1 MNNTGLAVALFVS
14 LIFIVQ
20 TILSMAGS
28 FMDVDM
34 ESGDGLDGDSLGDGI
49 EGSPDGVFGVT
60 MNDLLTL
67 KGFLNF
73 MFGFSWSWACFG
85 LSNIFVTL
93 LAVAVGVFCAFI
105 LAFLY
110 KKIAAIETETFHENV
125 EQLVSR
131 MGTVYSVFEDGSV
144 LISIFYN
151 GDFKELHAYPEN
163 EVAVGDEIS
172 VVRIDDGAIIVRKL
186 G

>member
-1 MNNTGLAVALFVS
+1 MNNTGLVVALFVS
-14 LIFIVQ
+14 LIFVVQ
-20 TILSMAGS
+20 TVLSLAGG
-28 FMDVDM
+28 FLNFDFDD
-34 ESGDGLDGDSLGDGI
+34 GDGLNGDSLGDGI

-60 MNDLLTL
+60 MNDLFTL

-110 KKIAAIETETFHENV
+110 KKIAAIETEAFHEDI

-131 MGTVYSVFEDGSV
+131 NGAVYSVFEDGSV

-163 EVAVGDEIS
+163 EVTVGDQVS
-172 VVRIDDGAIIVRKL
+172 VVRIDDGAIIVKKL